1 MSKEE
6 ILDQVTA
13 LLVQSFD
20 LDPSAVHPTANLID
34 DLDLDSIDA
43 IDLVVGLEEET
54 GLAVSEDEIRKI
66 RVVQDVVDLIH
77 RRLGDGQVS

>member
-20 LDPSAVHPTANLID
+20 LDPSAVHPTAHLID

-43 IDLVVGLEEET
+43 IDLAVKMQEVTGRRLEEDD
-54 GLAVSEDEIRKI
+54 LRRIRTVADI
-66 RVVQDVVDLIH
+66 VDVLEGMLKSD
-77 RRLGDGQVS
+77 S